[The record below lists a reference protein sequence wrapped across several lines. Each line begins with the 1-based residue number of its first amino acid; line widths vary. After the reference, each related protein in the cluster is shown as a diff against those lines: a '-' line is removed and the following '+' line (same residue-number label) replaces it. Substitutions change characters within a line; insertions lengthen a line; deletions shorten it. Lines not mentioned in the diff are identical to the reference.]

1 VVPAGLQIER
11 HLELARVAEF
21 FEAAL
26 ALIELGLCMV
36 LSSWREAAICGTVLG
51 MGTPSNPYSGFRFPA
66 EIINQAV
73 WLYHCFSLSLR
84 EVELILAAR
93 GIVVSYETIR
103 AWSLRFGRAYA
114 KTLKRR
120 RPQPGDKWFLDE
132 VFVRI
137 RGKLHYLWQAVDQ
150 HGNVLDVLVQSRRNT
165 KAAKRFFRKLLKAL
179 CYVPRV
185 IVTDKLGSYGAAKR
199 EILPGV
205 EHRQSRYLNNR
216 CEVSH
221 QPTRRRERHMRR
233 FKSAGHAQQFL
244 AAHSP
249 FNSAVTVF
257 PPVSTELLAIALSNP
272 GAMRP
277 GLPS

>member
-1 VVPAGLQIER
+1 MSTI
-11 HLELARVAEF
+11 
-21 FEAAL
+21 
-26 ALIELGLCMV
+26 
-36 LSSWREAAICGTVLG
+36 S
-51 MGTPSNPYSGFRFPA
+51 TPYRGFRFPA

-103 AWSLRFGRAYA
+103 EWSLRFGRTYA

-120 RPQPGDKWFLDE
+120 RPKPGDRWFLDE

-137 RGKLHYLWQAVDQ
+137 RGKLHYLWRAVDQ
-150 HGNVLDVLVQSRRNT
+150 RGNVLDVLVQSRRN
-165 KAAKRFFRKLLKAL
+165 KK
-179 CYVPRV
+179 
-185 IVTDKLGSYGAAKR
+185 AAKR

-216 CEVSH
+216 CEVLH

-233 FKSAGHAQQFL
+233 FKSAQQAQQFL
-244 AAHSP
+244 ATHTPIHKPLPAPSP
-249 FNSAVTVF
+249 
-257 PPVSTELLAIALSNP
+257 LHL
-272 GAMRP
+272 RQ
-277 GLPS
+277 